1 MKEIVKNIIKKHGW
15 YIVGLS
21 ISLTI
26 FDVIIN
32 KEFRISDLL
41 IRFIIIAVLYAIEEI
56 IGYKNKKNN

>member
-41 IRFIIIAVLYAIEEI
+41 IRIIIIAVLYAVEEI
-56 IGYKNKKNN
+56 IGYKSKKNK